1 MLVIRSAQTAIFQ
14 VAQQKNFE
22 DAMAA
27 HLRVRF
33 AGRDLV
39 ADEERLRTHV
49 REGIKLAEQYGVV
62 APYDL
67 RRFLEFSTEYG
78 PDFHTTP
85 WAAKILK
92 DSTLS
97 GCGKM
102 EHLDDYTLFSL
113 RP

>member
-1 MLVIRSAQTAIFQ
+1 MIRSAQMAIFQ
-14 VAQQKNFE
+14 VVQRKRFE
-22 DAMAA
+22 DSMAA

-33 AGRDLV
+33 AGRDVV
-39 ADEERLRTHV
+39 ADEDRLRTHV
-49 REGIKLAEQYGVV
+49 REGIKLAGEFGVV
-62 APYDL
+62 APFDL

-102 EHLDDYTLFSL
+102 EHLDDFTLFSL
-113 RP
+113 RS